1 MKKIMILI
9 MAFVY
14 LSLNANVPVYANEL
28 RAETQVYSVYSAGL
42 ISKKAINISAN
53 SNTIM
58 LTAKTECND
67 EMKYVGLK
75 DVVIEQSSDG
85 VNWSKYKPIGDLL
98 GENST
103 MYVTNNLSLATVTS
117 GYYYRVTCSH
127 YAKEKGLFGSSEKD
141 DTTSNS
147 IYIKKI

>member
-1 MKKIMILI
+1 MKKILILI
-9 MAFVY
+9 VAFSC
-14 LSLNANVPVYANEL
+14 LSLSTSTPVCANEL
-28 RAETQVYSVYSAGL
+28 KERTQNYSVYTVGL
-42 ISKKAINISAN
+42 INKKAINLSYN
-53 SNTIM
+53 SNSIM

-67 EMKYVGLK
+67 VMRYVGLK

-98 GENST
+98 SENST
-103 MYVTNNLSLATVTS
+103 KYVANNLMLDTVTS

-141 DTTSNS
+141 DNISNS
-147 IYIKKI
+147 IYIS

>member
-9 MAFVY
+9 VAFVY
-14 LSLNANVPVYANEL
+14 LSLSANVTVYANEL
-28 RAETQVYSVYSAGL
+28 QTQMQVYSVYSAGL
-42 ISKKAINISAN
+42 ISKKAISLSAN

-67 EMKYVGLK
+67 IMKYVGLK

-85 VNWSKYKPIGDLL
+85 VNWSEYKHIGDLL
-98 GENST
+98 NENST
-103 MYVTNNLSLATVTS
+103 KYVVNNLPLATVTS
-117 GYYYRVTCSH
+117 DYYYRVKCSH

-141 DTTSNS
+141 DNTSNS
-147 IYIKKI
+147 VYIS